1 MKSVTSLTARAFLFS
16 FVPVCVVLA
25 GSFWALN
32 ALIQKRVKETSR
44 ASFQKSEELIVRAN
58 EESSRRVAE
67 FMAVLAENAGLK
79 AAVGL
84 LHETPSNAEDSAEVR
99 RTIEAQLGEM
109 RGFIGDD
116 LLAVSDGRG
125 RMVAAIDGTGTLA
138 HLPAIP
144 EQAAL
149 VENAGELYELSTT
162 PIGIGG
168 AEIGRLWIGRKFDLG
183 RYHLGGA
190 IVLLR
195 GGKVLRASFP
205 KDQWPAVESEIQR
218 RCARADAECQI
229 QRDGETFLVLPVHEA
244 GLGADYRLL
253 ALRSLDGA
261 VRELTDGWVEILMK
275 VGAAGVFLALLFALV
290 TSRSVSKPLRQF
302 VAQLQRGEQTNQFP
316 DQIVAGQAAGELH
329 LLAETFNRVAAAER
343 KTRAELEKAKAAA
356 ETANRAKSEFMA
368 NISHELRTPMNGIM
382 GLTEVLLL
390 TELDEEQLDYATT
403 VRDSADS
410 LMSLIN
416 EILDFSRLDAGKMV
430 LSPAPFDLRSTVNE
444 VAALLAT
451 QAAAKNLRLG
461 IHFVDNPVTRL
472 IGDEGRIRQVVTNLL
487 GNAMKFTHEGR
498 VDVRVE
504 CLEAPEHQAA
514 ENQATIRLA
523 VTDTGIGI
531 ASDKLDLIFE
541 KFTQADGSMTRR
553 YGGTGLGLT
562 IVKQLI
568 EMMGGTVGVE
578 SRENEGSTFWIKLA
592 LPIDASPVRAPE
604 VVGATEGVRS

>member
-1 MKSVTSLTARAFLFS
+1 MTSLTTRAFLFS

-32 ALIQKRVKETSR
+32 ALIQQRVKETSR
-44 ASFQKSEELIVRAN
+44 ASFQRSEELIVRAN
-58 EESSRRVAE
+58 EESARREAE

-84 LHETPSNAEDSAEVR
+84 LREAPASGENDAEIR
-99 RTIEAQLGEM
+99 RTIEAQLREM
-109 RGFIGDD
+109 RGFMGDD
-116 LLAVSDGRG
+116 LLAVTDWKG
-125 RMVAAIDGTGTLA
+125 RMVAAIDGTGA
-138 HLPAIP
+138 PAQLPSIP
-144 EQAAL
+144 ERATL
-149 VENAGELYELSTT
+149 VDDGGELYKLSTT

-168 AEIGRLWIGRKFDLG
+168 AEIGKLWIGRKFDLG

-195 GGKVLRASFP
+195 GSKVVRSSFP
-205 KDQWPAVESEIQR
+205 KDKWFAVETQLER
-218 RCARADAECQI
+218 NCGRAAAECQI
-229 QRDGETFLVLPVHEA
+229 QPGGETFLVLPVHEA
-244 GLGADYRLL
+244 GLGSDYRLL

-261 VRELTDGWVEILMK
+261 VRELTDGWVNILVK

-290 TSRSVSKPLRQF
+290 TSRSVSKPLRHL
-302 VAQLQRGEQTNQFP
+302 VAQLQRGEKNQQFP
-316 DQIVAGQAAGELH
+316 DQIVAGKAAGELH
-329 LLAETFNRVAAAER
+329 LLADTFNRVAAAER
-343 KTRAELEKAKAAA
+343 KSKAELEKAKAAA

-430 LSPAPFDLRSTVNE
+430 LNPAPFDMRSTVND
-444 VAALLAT
+444 VLALLSA

-461 IHFVDNPVTRL
+461 VQFSAELPTRL

-487 GNAMKFTHEGR
+487 GNAIKFTDRGR
-498 VDVRVE
+498 VDVSVA
-504 CLEAPEHQAA
+504 CLEIAQDHASLLLKVA
-514 ENQATIRLA
+514 
-523 VTDTGIGI
+523 DTGIGVP
-531 ASDKLDLIFE
+531 ADKLDLIFE

-562 IVKQLI
+562 IVKQLV
-568 EMMGGTVGVE
+568 EMMGGAVGVE
-578 SRENEGSTFWIKLA
+578 SRENEGSTFWLKVA
-592 LPIDASPVRAPE
+592 LPIDQSPERAAE
-604 VVGATEGVRS
+604 VVDAMEEVRP